1 MATRHQ
7 ARMTVV
13 SLLYSFD
20 YVQNS
25 EHVNDYL
32 EEHKIRNAI
41 REWALELFNGV
52 QNNLSKIDECLKCI
66 LESNEVN
73 NLGGMEKA
81 ILRLGVYE
89 LLFTKTDKAVIINE
103 AIELAKEYASDNA
116 PKLINGVLD
125 KVRV

>member
-7 ARMTVV
+7 VRK
-13 SLLYSFD
+13 SIISILYSQEF
-20 YVQNS
+20 VQNDKFL
-25 EHVNDYL
+25 EDFL

-41 REWALELFNGV
+41 KDWAIELYNGINV
-52 QNNLSKIDECLKCI
+52 NLKAIDEKIASLLDGEFNK
-66 LESNEVN
+66 LAN
-73 NLGGMEKA
+73 MEKA

-89 LLFTKTDKAVIINE
+89 LLYTNTDKAIIINE

-125 KVRV
+125 KIR

>member
-7 ARMTVV
+7 VRK
-13 SLLYSFD
+13 SIISILYSQEF
-20 YVQNS
+20 VQN
-25 EHVNDYL
+25 ETFLEDFL

-41 REWALELFNGV
+41 KNWAIELYDGIHT
-52 QNNLSKIDECLKCI
+52 NLKIIDEKIAFLLDGEFNK
-66 LESNEVN
+66 LANV
-73 NLGGMEKA
+73 EKA

-89 LLFTKTDKAVIINE
+89 LLYTNTDTAIIINE

-125 KVRV
+125 KIR